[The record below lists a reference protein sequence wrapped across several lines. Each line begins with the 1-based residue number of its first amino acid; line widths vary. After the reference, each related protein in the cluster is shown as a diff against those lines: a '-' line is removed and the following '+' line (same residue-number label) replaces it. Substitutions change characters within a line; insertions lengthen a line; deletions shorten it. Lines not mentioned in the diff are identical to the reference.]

1 MPIDASIISTPNL
14 AVLTGRRSMES
25 LGELIAVGAG
35 LAVISALIVA
45 RTPSRRLIW
54 VMLLWLQAPAIL
66 MAGMMALGALL
77 NPRHDEPLSQAIFG
91 VMLIGVFVA
100 VPWMLVCAAGYA
112 AGFAWR
118 RKHPLPDVPQPP
130 PAERARLPLAERFAA
145 WRVALMILIGAVA
158 AIAGLTWFSMETGID
173 PPSVGTIPHIP
184 RFPR

>member
-54 VMLLWLQAPAIL
+54 VMLLWLLAPAIL

-100 VPWMLVCAAGYA
+100 VPWMLVCAAAMPLVLRGGESILSPMFTNRLPQSA
-112 AGFAWR
+112 PGCRWR
-118 RKHPLPDVPQPP
+118 R
-130 PAERARLPLAERFAA
+130 
-145 WRVALMILIGAVA
+145 
-158 AIAGLTWFSMETGID
+158 GLRPGEL
-173 PPSVGTIPHIP
+173 
-184 RFPR
+184 R